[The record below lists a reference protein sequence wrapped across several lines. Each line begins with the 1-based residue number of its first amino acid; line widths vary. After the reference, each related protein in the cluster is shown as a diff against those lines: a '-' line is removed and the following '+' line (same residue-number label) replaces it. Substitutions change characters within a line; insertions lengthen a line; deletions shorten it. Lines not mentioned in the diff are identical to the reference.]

1 MAIDYEK
8 KSDEELVALYRSG
21 EKDVEDVLIRR
32 FHPMV
37 EQAASSL
44 FLTGGDRDD
53 LVQEGSVGLYQAI
66 LSFVPEK
73 ETRFSTF
80 ANLCIRRAQYK
91 AIEAGN
97 RKKHNPLNLSISI
110 DAEENED
117 SDHVFSITEIRAEDE
132 LFNPEQVLLSEE
144 RKRELEHDLAES
156 LSPLERRVL
165 FFYLNGEEYGSIA
178 AQLGKPKKS
187 IDNALQR
194 IRRKVRRLC
203 LENS

>member
-1 MAIDYEK
+1 MAIDYEQK
-8 KSDEELVALYRSG
+8 TDEELVALYRSG
-21 EKDVEDVLIRR
+21 KKDVEDVLMRR

-44 FLTGGDRDD
+44 FLTGGDRED

-66 LSFVPEK
+66 LSFAPEK
-73 ETRFSTF
+73 EARFSTF

-117 SDHVFSITEIRAEDE
+117 SDHVFSITEIRAEDA

-144 RKRELEHDLAES
+144 RKQELEHDLAES
-156 LSPLERRVL
+156 LSLLERRVL

-178 AQLGKPKKS
+178 VQLGKPKKS

-203 LENS
+203 SENS